1 MNEKIK
7 ELADLVVSIAPMVAK
22 LQFYSGSTY
31 PVQDQNDCESA
42 IESIKAAKA
51 DIGYVIDRMKDF
63 ERSKRPY

>member
-22 LQFYSGSTY
+22 MQFYSGSKY

-42 IESIKAAKA
+42 IERLAAAKA

-63 ERSKRPY
+63 ERTRQPD